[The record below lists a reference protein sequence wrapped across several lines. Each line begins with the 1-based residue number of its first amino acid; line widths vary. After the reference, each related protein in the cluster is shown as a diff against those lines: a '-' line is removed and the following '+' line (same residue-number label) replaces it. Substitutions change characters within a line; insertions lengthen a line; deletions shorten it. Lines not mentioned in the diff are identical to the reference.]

1 MKNLKWIY
9 ALAGIAALSVVMILG
24 QTTYGSKLSYS
35 IAGLTFQ
42 PSEFVKILFVFFI
55 AGALYEASG
64 FFEVFTTAVV
74 AAAHV
79 ITLVISKDLGQARSI
94 SFFLCMY

>member
-1 MKNLKWIY
+1 MLENVRFAEKSHQN
-9 ALAGIAALSVVMILG
+9 
-24 QTTYGSKLSYS
+24 T
-35 IAGLTFQ
+35 
-42 PSEFVKILFVFFI
+42 LFVFFI

-79 ITLVISKDLGQARSI
+79 ITLVISKDLGSALI
-94 SFFLCMY
+94 FFLCMY